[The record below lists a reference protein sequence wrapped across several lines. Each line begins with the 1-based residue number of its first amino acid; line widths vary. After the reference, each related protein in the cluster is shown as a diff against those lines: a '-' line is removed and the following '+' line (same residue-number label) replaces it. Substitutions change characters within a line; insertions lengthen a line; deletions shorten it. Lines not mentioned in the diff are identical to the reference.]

1 MTVNFGNITS
11 AGCRMLTSVN
21 TKGNLET
28 SATLV
33 KGSTSSTTLA
43 NYTAHFKRK
52 NIDGQY
58 RIAQIRQVN
67 ISEDQFLHVDVLKN
81 DLGLYLGHNL
91 KSHSRQE
98 F

>member
-1 MTVNFGNITS
+1 MTVNLGNITS

-58 RIAQIRQVN
+58 RIAQIR
-67 ISEDQFLHVDVLKN
+67 
-81 DLGLYLGHNL
+81 
-91 KSHSRQE
+91 
-98 F
+98 